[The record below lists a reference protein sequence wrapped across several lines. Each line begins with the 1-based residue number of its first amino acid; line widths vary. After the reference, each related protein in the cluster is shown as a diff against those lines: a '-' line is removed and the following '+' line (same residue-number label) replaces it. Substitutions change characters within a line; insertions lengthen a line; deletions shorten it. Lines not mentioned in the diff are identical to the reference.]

1 MSDAASYRRSCGP
14 GLGLWPAQTYFLGLI
29 CAWRWQAFPNCPV
42 DATLPISMIEP
53 SLIIQER
60 GRILERMCDYF
71 VHKAD
76 TMALFVRGSIA
87 EGTAD
92 PWSDIDFAVVVKDAS
107 FERFCTERHSAPQQ
121 WGDLLFNS
129 GAMGPNMCVSHFAP
143 FIKVDV
149 FYYCAADLSP
159 SPWHAR
165 GLRIL
170 HDPHGVVRELCERSR
185 PDVVPCRTGD
195 CQPEHQPSPCQCP
208 RGAPPSGTGRT
219 GPTRSR
225 SSTVFVTTWPW
236 RMTSCTTIRPW
247 GCRHFEARCTDPR
260 LLAALGAAY
269 PRGHEPAAILQAV
282 QALVPMLREQIAA
295 MAAKFSL
302 DRCGEHDEA
311 TLTIVSEWQTPPKD
325 DHMKTLETPPAPQ
338 PLPLLVPARRHPV
351 M

>member
-1 MSDAASYRRSCGP
+1 
-14 GLGLWPAQTYFLGLI
+14 
-29 CAWRWQAFPNCPV
+29 
-42 DATLPISMIEP
+42 MIEP

-92 PWSDIDFAVVVKDAS
+92 PWSDIDFAVVVRDAS

-185 PDVVPCRTGD
+185 RMSFRAE
-195 CQPEHQPSPCQCP
+195 PETVNRNINQALASAHEVLRRVE
-208 RGAPPSGTGRT
+208 RGELAYAQSILDSLRRNLALADDFLHDR
-219 GPTRSR
+219 PTMGLS
-225 SSTVFVTTWPW
+225 
-236 RMTSCTTIRPW
+236 
-247 GCRHFEARCTDPR
+247 HFEARCTDPR

-311 TLTIVSEWQTPPKD
+311 TLTIVSEWQ
-325 DHMKTLETPPAPQ
+325 L
-338 PLPLLVPARRHPV
+338 HPRTIT
-351 M
+351 